1 MCVFIF
7 KTRKTYPC
15 TGINH
20 KLLDAPYFVSI
31 EHNLLSSC
39 FKSEAFGFPPTAEL
53 LFSCRFLP
61 LLPATGPLTPIIIK
75 NLSSNETL
83 CRCSGTLWAL
93 FCHTPYNQRSP
104 RFEKISF
111 QNKIFGQKFLIFF
124 LLGLLDTPKV

>member
-20 KLLDAPYFVSI
+20 KLPDAPYFVSI

-61 LLPATGPLTPIIIK
+61 LLPATGPLTEDTSFKSCLCHSKKGFDAHNDTVIK
-75 NLSSNETL
+75 EEI
-83 CRCSGTLWAL
+83 
-93 FCHTPYNQRSP
+93 Q
-104 RFEKISF
+104 
-111 QNKIFGQKFLIFF
+111 
-124 LLGLLDTPKV
+124 